1 MSFFLSELDDNF
13 NLYLLF
19 DIICRTYSLPG
30 AYRKIIV
37 RPIGLKWELMTYNDD
52 TDCLIQSDLEA
63 LRKEKAPENNP
74 NGQFKALVLDF
85 SLPSSTYATMALR
98 EILKSDTSV
107 ASQVDLHE
115 KASQKR
121 PHEDNEADATEA
133 KLPKVEAEEET

>member
-1 MSFFLSELDDNF
+1 M
-13 NLYLLF
+13 
-19 DIICRTYSLPG
+19 
-30 AYRKIIV
+30 
-37 RPIGLKWELMTYNDD
+37 KWELMKYNDD

-74 NGQFKALVLDF
+74 DGQFKALVLEF

-107 ASQVDLHE
+107 ASQVGLHE

-121 PHEDNEADATEA
+121 PHEETEAEASEA
-133 KLPKVEAEEET
+133 KLPKVEHEVET